1 MSADARRLPASATD
15 AGRVPYRF
23 TAAQVLKMSD
33 GEVFGGD
40 DVELWD
46 GVVYKMLKGELHNA
60 IVGRTAEL
68 IRPLV
73 PGGYHLREEKS
84 SSSRDDTLPEPDV
97 AVCRGSLFDSLPLP
111 PPLSKLAMVVEV
123 SISSHRADSGEKP
136 RRYAG
141 AGIPVYWQVDGIGQV
156 VRVRTVPTP
165 TGEGVGRYAKSRLF
179 GVGKTLPIVIDGE
192 EVGRI
197 AVSSLF
203 PPQGAP

>member
-1 MSADARRLPASATD
+1 MSADARRLPAAKVD
-15 AGRVPYRF
+15 AGRVPYPF
-23 TAAQVLKMSD
+23 TAAQILKVSD
-33 GEVFGGD
+33 GEVFGDD

-46 GVVYKMLKGELHNA
+46 GVVYKMVKGELHHA

-73 PGGYHLREEKS
+73 PVGYHLREEKS

-123 SISSHRADSGEKP
+123 CISSHQADSGEKP

-141 AGIPVYWQVDGIGQV
+141 AGIPVDWQMDGIGQM

-165 TGEGVGRYAKSRLF
+165 TGDGVRRYAESRLL
-179 GVGKTLPIVIDGE
+179 GVRKTLPIVVDGE